1 VVDVASK
8 LDAGADLLAA
18 PFPSGGSVE
27 DARAA
32 LVGRLGENITVR
44 RWGKLSVE
52 TGLVHSYVH
61 MGGKVGALLAV
72 EAPASASRDALRE
85 FADNTAM
92 HIAAMSPRYLSDAE
106 VDADFKV
113 KTLLV
118 HGHARDVER
127 ARRQG
132 ELLVLSERQL
142 SPSGPGGWLV
152 GATLAAALIAA
163 ALGWPL
169 AVCALAGALTLV
181 LLRCVDP
188 GEALEAIDWSVILLT
203 GGLLA
208 LGRAFVDHG
217 LGTTTA
223 SAILSLEFL
232 GDSHHAL
239 LGAVILCTSL
249 LTQLTTNVSA
259 VVVMAPVALSLAQQA
274 GADPR
279 PFLVAVALSAS
290 FAFLSA
296 VGHAANT
303 MVAGPGDYRFVH
315 FLRVGAP
322 LLVLEAGLLLALV
335 PVLWPF

>member
-1 VVDVASK
+1 
-8 LDAGADLLAA
+8 
-18 PFPSGGSVE
+18 
-27 DARAA
+27 
-32 LVGRLGENITVR
+32 
-44 RWGKLSVE
+44 
-52 TGLVHSYVH
+52 
-61 MGGKVGALLAV
+61 
-72 EAPASASRDALRE
+72 
-85 FADNTAM
+85 
-92 HIAAMSPRYLSDAE
+92 
-106 VDADFKV
+106 
-113 KTLLV
+113 V

-290 FAFLSA
+290 FAFLSP

-322 LLVLEAGLLLALV
+322 LLALEAGLLLALV

>member
-1 VVDVASK
+1 VGDLELLRRREITLLGILRGGGEPDVLAPSPQNRIRAGDVLILQGDPDAILDLREELGLRAVEGVRRGAVRLASSDTLLVESVVP
-8 LDAGADLLAA
+8 AG
-18 PFPSGGSVE
+18 SQ
-27 DARAA
+27 
-32 LVGRLGENITVR
+32 LVGRTL
-44 RWGKLSVE
+44 VE
-52 TGLVHSYVH
+52 TAYREASQLNV
-61 MGGKVGALLAV
+61 LAV
-72 EAPASASRDALRE
+72 SQHGQVVPTRVGHLRLGIG
-85 FADNTAM
+85 D
-92 HIAAMSPRYLSDAE
+92 
-106 VDADFKV
+106 
-113 KTLLV
+113 TLLV

-232 GDSHHAL
+232 GYSMTMGSPSTLIRPRNMNPQYSMPSACNPAMVGL
-239 LGAVILCTSL
+239 MILCSTFCIKSSSANG
-249 LTQLTTNVSA
+249 TGETAPIPPVFGPVS
-259 VVVMAPVALSLAQQA
+259 PSPIRL
-274 GADPR
+274 
-279 PFLVAVALSAS
+279 
-290 FAFLSA
+290 
-296 VGHAANT
+296 
-303 MVAGPGDYRFVH
+303 
-315 FLRVGAP
+315 
-322 LLVLEAGLLLALV
+322 
-335 PVLWPF
+335 